1 MRRARYIVFLPFLF
15 CLLGAAAK
23 DDSSKVHKL
32 KSKIQPI
39 ASTEVTTADE
49 DILFLLETL
58 KDKEIIA
65 AGEATHG
72 SKEFFTLKHRLFRLL
87 CEKGEVRVFGLEES
101 YAAGLLVNEYI
112 HGRGA
117 LKASDVV
124 MKMSF
129 MWRTKEMKDLIEWM
143 KAYNDAPSHMEKI
156 TFFGF
161 DFHGPHHAVK
171 LLYKYFQEA
180 DTAFLASIKPFLKK
194 FEEVTYPKEKIN
206 DKEFAENKSAINGIR
221 NVLKNNKEKYEAM
234 AGVEKWREADHLL
247 ECLFQYTDAYR
258 SGDVDFFKR
267 DPYMSSNIKWMHAQ
281 KAGGNKMMLWA
292 HNEHVASGG
301 SLPSMGKL
309 VKQDLGD
316 KFYSIGFVF
325 NQGEYTGTRQYKCS
339 ALEAG
344 IFSFKAA
351 PSGSFSNIVSLTGVK
366 AGFLCMDNKGLDEE
380 TAAWFSGTQR
390 VYEVGYRGF
399 DNMKKLLLKKRK
411 LSEIYNAVFFVEKVT
426 NTEHYLFGP
435 SKGNSVYFNP
445 FPPN

>member
-1 MRRARYIVFLPFLF
+1 MQITRYIIFLVLLF
-15 CLLGAAAK
+15 TTVLAGAHE
-23 DDSSKVHKL
+23 DSLKAQKL
-32 KSKIQPI
+32 KGKIRPI
-39 ASTEVTTADE
+39 VSTEAGTADA

-65 AGEATHG
+65 TGEATHG

-87 CEKGEVRVFGLEES
+87 CEKSDVKIFGLEES

-112 HGRGA
+112 HGIGTA
-117 LKASDVV
+117 KASDVV
-124 MKMSF
+124 LKMSF
-129 MWRTKEMKDLIEWM
+129 MWRTREMKDLIEWM
-143 KAYNDAPSHMEKI
+143 KAYNDDAAHKEKI

-171 LLYKYFQEA
+171 LLYKYFQKT
-180 DTAFLASIKPFLKK
+180 DTAFLASIRPFLKK

-206 DKEFAENKSAINGIR
+206 EKEFTENTSAINGIR
-221 NVLKNNKEKYEAM
+221 NVLKNNREKYEAL
-234 AGVEKWREADHLL
+234 AGTEKWIEADHLL
-247 ECLFQYTDAYR
+247 ECLYQYTDSYK

-267 DPYMSSNIKWMHAQ
+267 EPYMSSNIKWMHNA
-281 KAGGNKMMLWA
+281 KPGGNKMMLWA

-309 VKQDLGD
+309 VKQEFGD
-316 KFYSIGFVF
+316 RFYSIGFVF

-351 PSGSFSNIVSLTGVK
+351 PTGSFSNIVSLTGIK
-366 AGFLCMDNKGLDEE
+366 TGFLCMDNQGLDEK

-435 SKGNSVYFNP
+435 TKGSSVYFNP